1 MPSSLRPFLST
12 VLFASLSVGLASA
25 AGPEYKVIYRFRG
38 LGHADGFQPFAGLT
52 LDKSGNLYGTAESVF
67 RLSPK
72 PDGAW
77 TEKVLFNFPDP
88 GVTGEDPVDDVTLK
102 DGNVYLT
109 AQGGGG
115 IYGVVLEL
123 TPTESG
129 FWNAGVL
136 HTFDPPPP
144 PDGVQPFAGVT
155 FDSSGNLYGDTIQGY
170 YPYQLGIVFQLV
182 PANGSWT
189 ENILYAFTGKKNKD
203 GWSPEGD
210 LIFDK
215 AGNIYGTTI
224 YGGIGCGL
232 YGCGT
237 VFELSQQ
244 NGVWTEKILYRFKG
258 GSDGNWPTSALV
270 FDKSGNLYGTTAY
283 GGIGSCDTSSTP
295 GCGTVFKL
303 SPRHDGTWQKTI
315 LYSPDGST
323 GGSLFGGV
331 VFDNAGNLYGPMA
344 FYGKAAPQCLAGC
357 GSIFKLAPGKNG
369 VWTPTILHE
378 FDGVNGGEPF
388 GHVTVDAAGNI
399 FGTASYGGYS
409 GPYCKPYG
417 CGVVF
422 EITQ

>member
-1 MPSSLRPFLST
+1 MPRVLPIFLAAA
-12 VLFASLSVGLASA
+12 LFTLLWAHTAAA
-25 AGPEYKVIYRFRG
+25 AGPEYKVIHRFRG
-38 LGHADGFQPFAGLT
+38 LANADGFQPFAGLT
-52 LDKSGNLYGTAESVF
+52 LDKSGNLFGTAESVF
-67 RLSPK
+67 RLSPQ

-77 TEKVLFNFPDP
+77 TEKVLFTFPNP
-88 GVTGEDPVDDVTLK
+88 GITGDDPVDDVTLK
-102 DGNVYLT
+102 DGDVYLT
-109 AQGGGG
+109 TQGGGG
-115 IYGVVLEL
+115 TDGAVVEL
-123 TPTESG
+123 TPNHPG
-129 FWNAGVL
+129 LWNAEVL
-136 HTFDPPPP
+136 YTFNSHPPNG
-144 PDGVQPFAGVT
+144 DQPFAGVT

-170 YPYQLGIVFQLV
+170 DPYQLGIVFQLV

-189 ENILYAFTGKKNKD
+189 ENILYGFTGKKNQD
-203 GWSPEGD
+203 GWSPEGN
-210 LIFDK
+210 LILDK

-270 FDKSGNLYGTTAY
+270 FDKSGSLYGTTAY
-283 GGIGSCDTSSTP
+283 GGIGSCNTSSTP

-331 VFDNAGNLYGPMA
+331 VFDKAGNLYGPMA
-344 FYGKAAPQCLAGC
+344 LYGKAASDCLAGC
-357 GSIFKLAPGKNG
+357 GSIFKLTPGKNG
-369 VWTPTILHE
+369 AWTPTILHE
-378 FDGVNGGEPF
+378 FTGTDGGEPF
-388 GHVTVDAAGNI
+388 GHVTVDPAGNI
-399 FGTASYGGYS
+399 FGTAYYGGYS